1 MQLETS
7 ASKQLIQIKI
17 EKVRKSNTENIIKMR
32 WYFGNLT
39 NRTASHEIQILI
51 SQYNKCVAFHSQ
63 FYYNWF
69 FRCQLCV
76 FPDVTWTDLE
86 RRFFW
91 SIIIYLIYTIID
103 ISSGCRHQDKQ
114 KYTITMWKPRLADV
128 FRCKITAPFAWVT
141 FIIYVIPTQIFQIQ
155 GKKLNVNSSIG
166 NNTV

>member
-1 MQLETS
+1 MPGVSFTVLLQLVFPP
-7 ASKQLIQIKI
+7 L
-17 EKVRKSNTENIIKMR
+17 
-32 WYFGNLT
+32 
-39 NRTASHEIQILI
+39 
-51 SQYNKCVAFHSQ
+51 
-63 FYYNWF
+63 
-69 FRCQLCV
+69 RCQLCV

-128 FRCKITAPFAWVT
+128 FRCKIAAPFAWVT

-166 NNTV
+166 NTQFKPLTGTPRIPLMMAIQVYCWQNTCTWAITELNCCRSIH